1 MKLFK
6 RKPKFIYEISESE
19 NLPDSQLYDAYDL
32 VEYITNQDFRFK
44 RDYLKGSV
52 LITKVR
58 NNIHGT
64 VYFAK
69 RIYLPQEEGFEWLKE
84 LSDFFTKKPIDY
96 SVDDTEEIKAED
108 TTEHKETPNGN
119 DGFTLEDFELELHQ
133 DTTPVQA
140 EQTSSTDELSMNES
154 AVEERKSVD
163 EAPNEPELV
172 QVSKKEFLSLKQAIE
187 AQKMEI
193 DQLREEREHS
203 ASANPEAN
211 VSDSKLNP
219 IIPDEVSDLLDKEL
233 EIDVSQLEIQSSS
246 DEIVQSVLQ
255 STKAEIDNALAA
267 FVETETKK
275 IKEEIKQLDKR
286 DLIEELVTKRLT
298 AEEQDR
304 LSNLNQQL
312 SLEKEQKTQ
321 EEILRHQQ
329 ALREIEQAFVSQLQE
344 ETNVLREAY
353 KNKIDQTIKA
363 EYEKQ
368 TDQLSRILQGKMDE
382 LKMRQRTMNAGL
394 EANFKE
400 ALANFN
406 REHTQVIQVVEQKKH
421 FSPIDLGER
430 RKLKQA

>member
-1 MKLFK
+1 
-6 RKPKFIYEISESE
+6 
-19 NLPDSQLYDAYDL
+19 
-32 VEYITNQDFRFK
+32 
-44 RDYLKGSV
+44 
-52 LITKVR
+52 
-58 NNIHGT
+58 
-64 VYFAK
+64 
-69 RIYLPQEEGFEWLKE
+69 
-84 LSDFFTKKPIDY
+84 
-96 SVDDTEEIKAED
+96 
-108 TTEHKETPNGN
+108 
-119 DGFTLEDFELELHQ
+119 
-133 DTTPVQA
+133 
-140 EQTSSTDELSMNES
+140 
-154 AVEERKSVD
+154 
-163 EAPNEPELV
+163 
-172 QVSKKEFLSLKQAIE
+172 
-187 AQKMEI
+187 
-193 DQLREEREHS
+193 
-203 ASANPEAN
+203 
-211 VSDSKLNP
+211 
-219 IIPDEVSDLLDKEL
+219 
-233 EIDVSQLEIQSSS
+233 
-246 DEIVQSVLQ
+246 
-255 STKAEIDNALAA
+255 DNALAA